1 MACCLTLYC
10 GIGAK
15 FAAPGPARITLLH
28 STLLLFAQ
36 PSATRKLMR
45 WLYHLGGIGLIP
57 LGVLDNSIIPVTGS
71 MDVITVLLCAN
82 ERNWWP
88 YYVFMATL
96 GSVLGGYTTY
106 QLASGEGKGR
116 LAKLFSRSKIKGFK
130 PLFEKWGYAA
140 IVVPAI
146 LPPPFPM
153 VPFLIAAGA
162 TNYPRAKFLSALAI
176 GRAIRYT
183 ILGVLGFLY
192 GHWIIYFLRQHVYAI
207 VIAGTALIG
216 ASIALAFIRVRRDG
230 AYARGA
236 RPSRAASHS

>member
-1 MACCLTLYC
+1 
-10 GIGAK
+10 
-15 FAAPGPARITLLH
+15 LLH
-28 STLLLFAQ
+28 SILLSIAQ

-57 LGVLDNSIIPVTGS
+57 LGLLDNSVIPVTGS

-96 GSVLGGYTTY
+96 GSLLGGYTTY
-106 QLASGEGKGR
+106 KLASGEKKGG
-116 LAKLFSRSKIKGFK
+116 LAKLFARSKMKRFK
-130 PLFEKWGYAA
+130 PLFERWGYAA
-140 IVVPAI
+140 IVVPAV

-162 TNYPRAKFLSALAI
+162 TGYPRTKFISALAI

-192 GHWIIYFLRQHVYAI
+192 GHWIIYFLRQHVYTI
-207 VIAGTALIG
+207 VIAGTVLIV
-216 ASIALAFIRVRRDG
+216 ASIGLAFFRLRHDG
-230 AYARGA
+230 AYAAGA
-236 RPSRAASHS
+236 PASRAASHS

>member
-1 MACCLTLYC
+1 
-10 GIGAK
+10 
-15 FAAPGPARITLLH
+15 LLH
-28 STLLLFAQ
+28 FTLALVAQ
-36 PSATRKLMR
+36 RSATHKLVR

-57 LGVLDNSIIPVTGS
+57 LGIVDNSIVPVTGS
-71 MDVITVLLCAN
+71 VDVITVLLCAN
-82 ERNWWP
+82 ERTWWP

-106 QLASGEGKGR
+106 RLARGEGKGR
-116 LAKLFSRSKIKGFK
+116 LAKMLSRSRIKGFK

-140 IVVPAI
+140 IVVPAV

-162 TNYPRAKFLSALAI
+162 TGYPRTRFLSALAI

-192 GHWIIYFLRQHVYAI
+192 GRWIIYFLREHVYAI
-207 VIAGTALIG
+207 VGAGTLLIA
-216 ASIALAFIRVRRDG
+216 ASMALAFFRLRHDG
-230 AYARGA
+230 SYSRSP
-236 RPSRAASHS
+236 RTSRAASHS